1 MTGIQT
7 LVARGAVGL
16 LGALLI
22 PFVARISFTER
33 IASRIS
39 NRTLLWL
46 FALSRL
52 AIYVLVFGLLRISPR
67 GDIPAFYYPQAIS
80 ALAGLVPYR
89 DFISS
94 YAPLH
99 SYLDACVVLVW
110 RSPLAIILLAV
121 IAEIGMVVIW
131 SSIAGPEFGDK
142 RIRLAL
148 LLYAVSPLSI
158 LQVAIDGQ
166 NNVIVGL
173 FLALS
178 AWFALKHRRFISGV
192 MYSLSICAV
201 KFLPLIY
208 LPLFVASLRRWSR
221 WVLGFAFTVVA
232 IYGCVCRTSRADP
245 PAAYRAECGQAF
257 RMPAVSDRS
266 AGWVPGKWPHL
277 GCLVGLSPVGGVG
290 EGTYFGAR
298 PNRARPVELSIRDSF
313 QLHTFMYGA
322 VAVTLVLLILSK
334 KSWITYLLMTL
345 FPFCVLVAESKW
357 LYAWLFGAFQWIA
370 VVEPSFWASVL
381 LQPESL
387 QLRELLRSRQPAAEA
402 FLGIEVLLI
411 AGYLVF
417 LLLAL
422 RRLSRRGVS
431 LQHLKPDA

>member
-232 IYGCVCRTSRADP
+232 IYGSFAALRAP
-245 PAAYRAECGQAF
+245 ILQPLTEQ
-257 RMPAVSDRS
+257 S
-266 AGWVPGKWPHL
+266 AGRRS
-277 GCLVGLSPVGGVG
+277 GCLPYLIEVLAGFQANGRIWDALLVLALSAVWAKAL
-290 EGTYFGAR
+290 TSAR
-298 PNRARPVELSIRDSF
+298 ANRARPAELSIRDSF

-334 KSWITYLLMTL
+334 KSWITYSLMTL
-345 FPFCVLVAESKW
+345 FPLCVLVAESKW